1 METLAVALL
10 GFFFVGYVVLGGAD
24 LGLGMLLPCLGR
36 TEEERHRTVSA
47 IWPLFLVNEVWLV
60 AAAGLFIGAFPT
72 LEGEVFSG
80 LLVVFVPLIAGWM
93 IRDAGLWWR
102 AAGMGPAAD
111 WLVCGGSWLAAGGWG
126 WLIASLLN
134 DSATEPTALGLG
146 ALTTLF
152 VLLLFLAHG
161 LGFATLRLTGTPLA
175 RAQRLTGRG
184 GRGGRHSLLLTSL
197 VSATLAVLAG
207 ARLPLT
213 EHAAGDTALRLIVPL
228 SLAALPLLLAAHLW
242 LWRLV
247 RRGGFRPSAL

>member
-24 LGLGMLLPCLGR
+24 LGLGMLLPYLGR
-36 TEEERHRTVSA
+36 NREERHRTVSA
-47 IWPLFLVNEVWLV
+47 IWPLFLANEVWLV

-80 LLVVFVPLIAGWM
+80 LMVVFVPLLAGWM

-102 AAGMGPAAD
+102 AAGSGPAAD

-134 DSATEPTALGLG
+134 DSPTEPTSLGLG
-146 ALTTLF
+146 AVTTLF

-161 LGFATLRLTGTPLA
+161 LGFAALRLTGTPLA
-175 RAQRLTGRG
+175 RALRLT

-207 ARLPLT
+207 ARLPLS
-213 EHAAGDTALRLIVPL
+213 EHAASDTALALIVPL

-247 RRGGFRPSAL
+247 SRTGFRLSSL